1 MAKKKTGRTYVV
13 VSVSLSPDLNKR
25 LDEYGRSHALGRSSV
40 ISTAL
45 KTYLDSE
52 ELKPNLALLS
62 KAFTKI
68 ADTGKIDKT
77 TTKQIEAFDTL
88 IKLMEDGKK

>member
-1 MAKKKTGRTYVV
+1 MAKKKTGRTHVV
-13 VSVSLSPDLNKR
+13 VSVSLSPELNKR
-25 LDEYGRSHALGRSSV
+25 LAEYGHSHALGRSSV

-45 KTYLDSE
+45 KSYLDSE

-62 KAFTKI
+62 KAFNKI
-68 ADTGKIDKT
+68 ADNGKVDKE

-88 IKLMEDGKK
+88 VKLMDSGK

>member
-1 MAKKKTGRTYVV
+1 MAKKKTGRTHLT
-13 VSVSLSPDLNKR
+13 VSVSLSPELNKR
-25 LDEYGRSHALGRSSV
+25 LNEYGRSHALGRSSV

-68 ADTGKIDKT
+68 ADNGKIDKE

-88 IKLMEDGKK
+88 VKMMEGSK